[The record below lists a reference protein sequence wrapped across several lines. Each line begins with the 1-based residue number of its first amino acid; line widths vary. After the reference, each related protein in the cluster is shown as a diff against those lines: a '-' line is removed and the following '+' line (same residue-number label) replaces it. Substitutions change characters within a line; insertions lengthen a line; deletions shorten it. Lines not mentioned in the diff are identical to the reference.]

1 VRANL
6 GFRFASPQA
15 LCYRVLRT
23 LVLDSV
29 PFDLISDLVN
39 PVNPVFSSSNREQQ
53 IAAELLRLILPGLGA
68 SETRRGGQF
77 SNIR

>member
-1 VRANL
+1 MKASGARSAGWHHVVRANL

-39 PVNPVFSSSNREQQ
+39 PVNPVFSS
-53 IAAELLRLILPGLGA
+53 
-68 SETRRGGQF
+68 
-77 SNIR
+77 